1 MIQFIRQHGEVI
13 LEVLGVM
20 AIIAVILI
28 MYKAGVFN
36 GVFEGLI
43 ETFNEKA
50 QSKIW
55 ME

>member
-13 LEVLGVM
+13 LE
-20 AIIAVILI
+20 IL
-28 MYKAGVFN
+28 A
-36 GVFEGLI
+36 GLI

>member
-13 LEVLGVM
+13 LEILAVI
-20 AIIAVILI
+20 AIIGVILAL
-28 MYKAGVFN
+28 YKAGLFN
-36 GVFEGLI
+36 GVYEGLI
-43 ETFNEKA
+43 KTFNEKA